1 MPGFCQ
7 RWSLWVVVAAVMVS
21 SEARA
26 ENEKVL
32 GVVPAPRRIE
42 WRDGNFTVDASTP
55 ILLAAEATA
64 DERFAARDLQEALRE
79 RLGLTLGL
87 VDLPTGDGP
96 TIEGGILLGNP
107 GKNPLVA
114 SRMKTYQLNL
124 DEKMAD
130 EGYVLGVGP
139 EGVVLAAESPK
150 GILYATMTLRQMLYA
165 RATGEPLPGVRV
177 HDWPAMKLRG
187 VHDEFSYGQV
197 STMQNFKDVIKFL
210 AEHKMNTLIYYFEDT
225 FVFKKYPTIGVGR
238 GAMTRE
244 QVDELEAYAKPYGV
258 EIFPVFEMLGNQ
270 GALLMLDEIRH
281 LAEFPG
287 AHSFAINDEVYQF
300 LEDCF
305 NELADAFD
313 SKFFHAGLDESWDL
327 GFGKTEARVRK
338 EGRGPVHADHYRRL
352 NEMIQKR
359 GKTMMMYG
367 DIIVDRPEILE
378 LIPKDIILMDWKYD
392 AQEHYPSVDTLAKPG
407 FPLLVLPGMSNWD
420 RIFPNYSQALINIKN
435 FTLDCYKHPNCLGS
449 ITSTWGD
456 NGSKNLRELLYSGYA
471 YGAEVTWSP
480 ETTEVGDFHRR
491 FFTLWNGPGTSPYFE
506 AIYGNL
512 EKWPW
517 WYPLLDYFR
526 HPLLPRKDERPHEEQ
541 ELYRVAEDAR
551 VAEEL
556 IDELAPKVT
565 RRKGDLD
572 YLRYCARMH
581 QNYVRG
587 QRLVRDLQRVE
598 PAKLGTDELERVR
611 AKHLAEV
618 NAIQR
623 EVEALRD
630 QFQELW
636 LRTNIPANLHYAID
650 EYNQMVK
657 AWADTADRIRA
668 GTFAHDPRPPAEWIY
683 HPEAFREGKTI
694 PNAYFR
700 KSFALDP
707 NDVTRAGIQVHAD
720 THAIIHVN
728 GKQIGEQFVR
738 RNLSC
743 PINPK
748 LLVVY
753 DILPH
758 LREGTN
764 VIAVEARAYGT
775 ENEDLEP
782 GGPARCGGFH
792 LFGEIVDKQGKM
804 ITLLSDNSWRVSAR
818 KTEDWTSP
826 EVDDRRWRSAQ
837 GDRKPTI
844 WITYPDFTRG
854 LRGFADV
861 R

>member
-1 MPGFCQ
+1 MSGFRQ
-7 RWSLWVVVAAVMVS
+7 RWSAWIFAVGVLVAPAAR
-21 SEARA
+21 SE
-26 ENEKVL
+26 EVKEL
-32 GVVPAPRRIE
+32 GVVPVPRRVE
-42 WRDGNFTVDASTP
+42 WREGNFTVDVSTP
-55 ILLAAEATA
+55 ILLSADASAE
-64 DERFAARDLQEALRE
+64 ERFAARDLQEALRE

-87 VDLPTGDGP
+87 VELPTGDGP

-107 GKNPLVA
+107 RKQPPVA
-114 SRMKTYQLNL
+114 SRMKKYQLEL
-124 DEKMAD
+124 DEKMAE

-150 GILYATMTLRQMLYA
+150 GILYATMSLRHMLFS
-165 RATGEPLPGVRV
+165 RPTGEPLPGVRV

-225 FVFKKYPTIGVGR
+225 FSFKQYPTIGVGR
-238 GAMTRE
+238 GALTRE
-244 QVDELEAYAKPYGV
+244 QIDELEAYAKPYGV

-270 GALLMLDEIRH
+270 GALLMLDEIRP

-287 AHSFAINDEVYQF
+287 SHSFAINDDVYKF
-300 LEDCF
+300 LENCF

-313 SKFFHAGLDESWDL
+313 SKYFHAGLDESWDL
-327 GFGKTEARVRK
+327 GFGKTEARVQK
-338 EGRGPVHADHYRRL
+338 EGRGPVHADHYRKL
-352 NEMIQKR
+352 NEMIKQR

-367 DIIVDRPEILE
+367 DIIVARPEILD

-420 RIFPNYSQALINIKN
+420 RIFPEYSQALINIKN

-517 WYPLLDYFR
+517 WYPMLDYFR
-526 HPLLPRKDERPHEEQ
+526 HPFLPRKDERPHEEK
-541 ELYRVAEDAR
+541 ELYRVGEDAR

-587 QRLVRDLQRVE
+587 QRLVRELQRIDPTTLSKE
-598 PAKLGTDELERVR
+598 ELAKSQATYLP
-611 AKHLAEV
+611 
-618 NAIQR
+618 
-623 EVEALRD
+623 EVESIRSEVEKLRD
-630 QFQELW
+630 RFKDLW
-636 LRTNIPANLHYAID
+636 LRTNIPANLHYAIG
-650 EYNQMVK
+650 EYDMMIK

-668 GTFAHDPRPPAEWIY
+668 GKFAFDPRPAAEWIY
-683 HPEAFREGKTI
+683 HPEAFREGR
-694 PNAYFR
+694 PVQNAYFR
-700 KSFALDP
+700 KTFTLDP
-707 NDVTRAGIQVHAD
+707 KEIARAGIQVHGD
-720 THAIIHVN
+720 THVVIHVN

-743 PINPK
+743 PINPR

-764 VIAVEARAYGT
+764 VIAIEAHCYGT
-775 ENEDLEP
+775 ENKDLEP
-782 GGPARCGGFH
+782 GGPDRSGGFH
-792 LFGEIVDKQGKM
+792 LYGEIVDKQGKM
-804 ITLLSDNSWRVSAR
+804 EIILSDNSWRVSAR
-818 KTEDWTSP
+818 KTDTWTSP
-826 EVDDRRWRSAQ
+826 DEDDRRWRSAQ
-837 GDRKPTI
+837 GDPKPTI